1 MSLSRRSFIETAALS
16 AWTAQATETDA
27 KTGMPM
33 RVLGRTGQKV
43 SILGFG
49 SGSRWLMYGTPEKG
63 IEAMEKAL
71 QAGVNYIDTAQI
83 YGDGK
88 SESWIGQMLKSRK
101 KDFFLATKTTARTAD
116 DTMREY
122 EASLK
127 RLGVQQVDLLH
138 IHSLGGE
145 DDLAKIEAKGG
156 VLEALY
162 KLRDQK
168 AVRFIGITCHT
179 NPAVLKTALERHDF
193 DSTQM
198 ALNVAR
204 MGNAAPS
211 DKAGEG
217 MTGLSGFEA
226 IALPVVQ
233 RKKMGV
239 TAMKVFAQEK
249 LLGKAPIEAML
260 RYSMSLPVCAAVVGM
275 PKMEHVEANLQIA
288 RSFGQMSHSEME
300 SLSDSVATKWKASID
315 RHFCDHVD
323 A

>member
-1 MSLSRRSFIETAALS
+1 MSISRRSFIETAALS
-16 AWTAQATETDA
+16 AWTAQATETDP
-27 KTGMPM
+27 KTGMPT

-43 SILGFG
+43 SLLAFG
-49 SGSRWLMYGTPEKG
+49 SGSRWLMYGSPDKG
-63 IEAMEKAL
+63 IPAMERAL
-71 QAGVNYIDTAQI
+71 EAGVTYIDTAQS
-83 YGDGK
+83 YGDGQ
-88 SESWIGQMLKSRK
+88 SETWIGQMLKGRK
-101 KDFFLATKTTARTAD
+101 KDFFLATKTPARTAD
-116 DTMREY
+116 DTMRQY

-127 RLGVQQVDLLH
+127 RLGLAQVDLLH
-138 IHSLGGE
+138 IHSLGEE

-162 KLRDQK
+162 KLREQK
-168 AVRFIGITCHT
+168 AVRFIGITCHQ
-179 NPAVLKTALERHDF
+179 NPAVLKLALERHDF

-204 MGNAAPS
+204 MGNAKPS
-211 DKAGEG
+211 DKPGEG

-288 RSFGQMSHSEME
+288 KSFRQMSRAEME

-315 RHFCDHVD
+315 RYFCDHVD
-323 A
+323 V

>member
-16 AWTAQATETDA
+16 AWTAQATEVDP

-43 SILGFG
+43 SLLAFG
-49 SGSRWLMYGTPEKG
+49 SGSRWLMYGSPDKG
-63 IEAMEKAL
+63 IAAMEKAL
-71 QAGVNYIDTAQI
+71 QSGVNYIDTAQS
-83 YGDGK
+83 YGDGQ
-88 SESWIGQMLKSRK
+88 SETWIGQMLKGRK
-101 KDFFLATKTTARTAD
+101 KDFFLASKTLARTAD

-127 RLGVQQVDLLH
+127 RLGVPHVDLLH

-145 DDLAKIEAKGG
+145 DDLGKIEAKGG

-168 AVRFIGITCHT
+168 AVRFIGITCHS
-179 NPAVLKTALERHDF
+179 NPAVLKVALERHDF

-204 MGNAAPS
+204 MGGAAPS
-211 DKAGEG
+211 NKPGEG

-226 IALPVVQ
+226 IALPAVQ

-249 LLGKAPIEAML
+249 LLGKAPVDAML
-260 RYSMSLPVCAAVVGM
+260 RYAMSLPVCAAVVGM
-275 PKMEHVEANLQIA
+275 PKIEQLEANIQA
-288 RSFGQMSHSEME
+288 AKSFRPMSRSEME

-315 RHFCDHVD
+315 RHFYNHAD

>member
-1 MSLSRRSFIETAALS
+1 MSFSRRSFLETAALS
-16 AWTAQATETDA
+16 AWTAQATETDP
-27 KTGMPM
+27 KTGMPT

-43 SILGFG
+43 SLLAFG
-49 SGSRWLMYGTPEKG
+49 SGSRWLMYGSPDKG
-63 IEAMEKAL
+63 IPAMEKAL
-71 QAGVNYIDTAQI
+71 EAGVNYIDTAQS
-83 YGDGK
+83 YGDGQ
-88 SESWIGQMLKSRK
+88 SETWIGQMLKGRK
-101 KDFFLATKTTARTAD
+101 KDFFLATKTPARTAD
-116 DTMREY
+116 DTMRQY

-127 RLGVQQVDLLH
+127 RLGIQQVDLLH

-162 KLRDQK
+162 KLREQK

-179 NPAVLKTALERHDF
+179 NPAVLKVALERHDF

-204 MGNAAPS
+204 MGNANPS
-211 DKAGEG
+211 DKPGEG

-275 PKMEHVEANLQIA
+275 PKIEYVETNIQIA
-288 RSFGQMSHSEME
+288 KNFRQMTRGEME
-300 SLSDSVATKWKASID
+300 SLSESVATKWKASID
-315 RHFCDHVD
+315 NYFCDHVD